1 MSAER
6 EPHHTEPV
14 DSILPYPER
23 GRPVTSPDGR
33 ARIAG
38 VCARRR
44 SRAGSLTFLPIYMKA
59 ISRLTAVTTFGLL
72 VSFGAPLRAPLGAQ
86 VRPSA
91 TTTAA
96 ASDTA
101 RDARLAR
108 ADRARI
114 RGAKTGV
121 WIVVI
126 SDFQCPFC
134 KKWHDETEPLIER
147 DYVRT
152 GKAQIAYINYPIPS
166 LHPNAMATHEVAMC
180 AAEQEQFFPVANA
193 LFRTQH
199 DWKGRRDIKA
209 YLDSLTGT
217 LPLDRAR
224 LQRCLR
230 SGEMRPLI
238 DADVDRST
246 RLGVGSTPSFMIG
259 GRPLIGAQPYDA
271 FKRAIDAAIAA
282 AASSAASAAPNA
294 AKPAP

>member
-1 MSAER
+1 
-6 EPHHTEPV
+6 
-14 DSILPYPER
+14 
-23 GRPVTSPDGR
+23 
-33 ARIAG
+33 
-38 VCARRR
+38 
-44 SRAGSLTFLPIYMKA
+44 MKA
-59 ISRLTAVTTFGLL
+59 LSRLTAALVLGLL
-72 VSFGAPLRAPLGAQ
+72 VHLGAPRVAAIAAQELRPAAQTVQAPNGL
-86 VRPSA
+86 P
-91 TTTAA
+91 
-96 ASDTA
+96 DTA
-101 RDARLAR
+101 RAARLAR

-114 RGAKTGV
+114 RGARNGV

-134 KKWHDETEPLIER
+134 KKWHDETEPLIDR

-166 LHPNAMATHEVAMC
+166 IHANAMATHEVAMC
-180 AAEQEQFFPVANA
+180 AAEQEQFFPVADA
-193 LFRTQH
+193 LFRTQN

-259 GRPLIGAQPYDA
+259 GRPVIGAQPYGA

-282 AASSAASAAPNA
+282 AAAGAPPGA
-294 AKPAP
+294 TPTTAKPAP